1 MAQHKDEDKA
11 NPPQLDTHVPPSQQS
26 PQGPVPKPGEPVAP
40 VPNPMAP
47 PPAQAIPIPEEA
59 QPKEDD
65 KSKSKK

>member
-26 PQGPVPKPGEPVAP
+26 AQGPVPKPGDPV